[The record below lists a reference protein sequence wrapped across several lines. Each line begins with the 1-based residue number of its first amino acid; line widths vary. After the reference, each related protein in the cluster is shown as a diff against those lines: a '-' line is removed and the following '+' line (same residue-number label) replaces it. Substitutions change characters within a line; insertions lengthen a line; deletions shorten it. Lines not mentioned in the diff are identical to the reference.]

1 MRDQEDIAAI
11 ITRFEHAVLARD
23 ADAVFAD
30 YADDPVAYDLAPPLE
45 IHGARVTDHEGL
57 RQWFATWDGPIRMTS
72 RPATVLVDGD
82 LGVLFTLQ
90 NMQGIR
96 KGEGEVDLW
105 FRCTL
110 AVRRIAGAWKIVHIH
125 TSVPMAVDGS
135 GKAETG
141 LSPD

>member
-1 MRDQEDIAAI
+1 MRDEDDIAAI
-11 ITRFEHAVLARD
+11 IARFERAVLARD

-30 YADDPVAYDLAPPLE
+30 YADDPVAYDLVPPLE
-45 IHGARVTDHEGL
+45 IHGARVTDHDGL
-57 RQWFATWDGPIRMTS
+57 RQWFATWEGPIRMTS

-96 KGEGEVDLW
+96 KDEGKVDLW

-125 TSVPMAVDGS
+125 TSVPMAIDGS
-135 GKAETG
+135 GRAETG
-141 LSPD
+141 LSPN